1 MPVVPRCP
9 ACSRPVAVDGDGRPP
24 TFPFCSP
31 RCRDR
36 DLGAWLNGAYA
47 VAGEELAGGDGHSSE
62 RMSDRDRP

>member
-1 MPVVPRCP
+1 MPAAPRCP
-9 ACSRPVAVDGDGRPP
+9 ACSRLVAEGPDVRPP

-47 VAGEELAGGDGHSSE
+47 VAGEELIGDDGSPAG
-62 RMSDRDRP
+62 RMGDRDRP

>member
-1 MPVVPRCP
+1 MADGSDR
-9 ACSRPVAVDGDGRPP
+9 RPV

-36 DLGAWLNGAYA
+36 DLGAWMSGGYA
-47 VAGEELAGGDGHSSE
+47 VAGEELAGEDGYSGE

>member
-1 MPVVPRCP
+1 MPADPRCP
-9 ACSRPVAVDGDGRPP
+9 VCSRPVAAGPDARPA

-47 VAGEELAGGDGHSSE
+47 VAGEEPTGDGGYPGE